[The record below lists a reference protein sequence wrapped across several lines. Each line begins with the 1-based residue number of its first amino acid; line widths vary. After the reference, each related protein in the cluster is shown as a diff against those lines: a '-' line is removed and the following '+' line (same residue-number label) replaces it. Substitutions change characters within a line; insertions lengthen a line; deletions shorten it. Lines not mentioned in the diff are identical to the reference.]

1 MDPWSHETPILL
13 ILPPEARVEAEL
25 PRLLAAPGIRHLA
38 FPPLWALDRT
48 GVDLPAAL
56 PDCRTLT
63 LETLEDALGTLIR
76 LCDATALDGL
86 VRRMW
91 QQVDERVRQHYLDL
105 GVGAAMASLLKVG
118 VNTRAKE
125 PPPSFIRDR
134 IAENGFEIQYRL
146 AAEAGDATD
155 DEATFDWTAPPH
167 EGTLTVYPFDPAGS
181 ATRSEMGVEAGSG
194 TVLEIFAYHDGR
206 GRHRDYWQGVAA
218 AEGWT
223 LFDQQ
228 S

>member
-1 MDPWSHETPILL
+1 MDAWSHETPILL
-13 ILPPEARVEAEL
+13 ILPAEARVEAEL
-25 PRLLAAPGIRHLA
+25 PRLLAEEGIRHVA

-56 PDCRTLT
+56 PGCRAIT

-76 LCDATALDGL
+76 LCDDVQLDTL

-91 QQVDERVRQHYLDL
+91 QEVDERVRQHYLGL

-118 VNTRAKE
+118 VNTREKD

-134 IAENGFEIQYRL
+134 IAENGFEMQYRL
-146 AAEAGDATD
+146 VPGD
-155 DEATFDWTAPPH
+155 EPFDWTAPPH
-167 EGTLTVYPFDPAGS
+167 EGTLTVYPFDPAGA
-181 ATRSEMGVEAGSG
+181 ATREESGVAAGSG
-194 TVLEIFAYHDGR
+194 TVLEIFAYNDGR
-206 GRHRDYWQGVAA
+206 ERHRAYWQGIADA
-218 AEGWT
+218 KGWT
-223 LFDQQ
+223 LYDGE